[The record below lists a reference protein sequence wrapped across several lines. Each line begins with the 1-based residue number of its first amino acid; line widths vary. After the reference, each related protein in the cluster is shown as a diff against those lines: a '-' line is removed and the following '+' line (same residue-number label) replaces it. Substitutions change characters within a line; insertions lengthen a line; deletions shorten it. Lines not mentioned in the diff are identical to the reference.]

1 MIITG
6 FFFEFSSIL
15 LFHWII
21 LNRAIFASKWEK
33 FLMKLTL
40 IFFVLISLKDWF
52 LRFGS
57 HCAMLY
63 CADAKIRQ
71 IYKNYAKKYMLCN
84 ILYKEMKRKDVN
96 Y

>member
-21 LNRAIFASKWEK
+21 LHRAIFASKWEK

-63 CADAKIRQ
+63 CADAKVKQ
-71 IYKNYAKKYMLCN
+71 INENFRNNYMFYN
-84 ILYKEMKRKDVN
+84 ILYKKMKRKDVN